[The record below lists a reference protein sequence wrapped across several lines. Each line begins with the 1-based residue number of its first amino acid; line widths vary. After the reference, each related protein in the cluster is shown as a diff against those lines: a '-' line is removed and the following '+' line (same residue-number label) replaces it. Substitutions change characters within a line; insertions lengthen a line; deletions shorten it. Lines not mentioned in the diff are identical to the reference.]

1 MKESFLHFVWKF
13 QYFDKKTLKTF
24 QNEDIQVYHPGVYNL
39 DSGPDFS
46 QARISIDNIQWH
58 GNVEIH
64 TLASDWYLHQHQ
76 DDDAYDNVVLHVV
89 WDNDKPV
96 SRKDGTR
103 IPVLEL
109 KNRISQ
115 DLILSYRKLINNPQH
130 IPCSSNVRYIP
141 ELIKNSMLD
150 HCLTQRLES
159 RGSEIYQLLE
169 NNIQDWEETS
179 YQWLAQSFGFKLNKP
194 AFETLSHALPY
205 KVVKKHNHNLVQLE
219 ALLFG
224 QAGFL
229 QEDCQDQ
236 YFKGLKKE
244 YQFLSHKYQLSESR
258 MDKFQWKFMRTRPSN
273 FPTIR
278 IAQLAS
284 LLHKRQ
290 HIFQIVKQGLDPVS
304 IIGQLKVEQS
314 NYWKEH
320 YQFGKPA
327 KNKISGLGR
336 SSIEGLLINTICPL
350 LVAYGNSR
358 GEYIYVEGALKLLQ
372 NIKAEE
378 NRILKMWKNLGINVS
393 TAADSQALIQLYH
406 QFCQKKRC
414 LECKMGVYLMN
425 NTLK

>member
-76 DDDAYDNVVLHVV
+76 DDVAYDNVVLHVV

-109 KNRISQ
+109 KDRVSQ
-115 DLILSYRKLINNPQH
+115 DLILSYRKLINNPQS
-130 IPCSSNVRYIP
+130 IPCGSNVRYIP

-159 RGSEIYQLLE
+159 RGNEIYQLLE
-169 NNIQDWEETS
+169 SNIQDWEETS
-179 YQWLAQSFGFKLNKP
+179 YQWLAQSFGFKLNKG
-194 AFETLSHALPY
+194 AFEALSRSLPY
-205 KVVKKHNHNLVQLE
+205 RVVKKHHHNLVQLE

-229 QEDCQDQ
+229 QENGQDQ

-244 YQFLSHKYQLSESR
+244 YQFLSHKYQLFDSR

-278 IAQLAS
+278 IAQFAS

-290 HIFQIVKQGLDPVS
+290 HIFQIVKQGLDPAS

-327 KNKISGLGR
+327 KNRISGLGR

-372 NIKAEE
+372 HIRAEE
-378 NRILKMWKNLGINVS
+378 NRILRMWKNLGIKVS

-414 LECKMGVYLMN
+414 LECKIGVYLMN

>member
-115 DLILSYRKLINNPQH
+115 HLILSYRKLINNPQR

-159 RGSEIYQLLE
+159 RADEIYQLLE
-169 NNIQDWEETS
+169 NNTQDWEETS

-194 AFETLSHALPY
+194 AFETLSKALPY
-205 KVVKKHNHNLVQLE
+205 KVIKKPNPE
-219 ALLFG
+219 ILFL
-224 QAGFL
+224 AGL
-229 QEDCQDQ
+229 
-236 YFKGLKKE
+236 
-244 YQFLSHKYQLSESR
+244 
-258 MDKFQWKFMRTRPSN
+258 PN
-273 FPTIR
+273 
-278 IAQLAS
+278 
-284 LLHKRQ
+284 
-290 HIFQIVKQGLDPVS
+290 
-304 IIGQLKVEQS
+304 
-314 NYWKEH
+314 
-320 YQFGKPA
+320 
-327 KNKISGLGR
+327 
-336 SSIEGLLINTICPL
+336 
-350 LVAYGNSR
+350 
-358 GEYIYVEGALKLLQ
+358 
-372 NIKAEE
+372 
-378 NRILKMWKNLGINVS
+378 
-393 TAADSQALIQLYH
+393 
-406 QFCQKKRC
+406 
-414 LECKMGVYLMN
+414 
-425 NTLK
+425 

>member
-13 QYFDKKTLKTF
+13 QYFDKDTLKTF
-24 QNEDIQVYHPGVYNL
+24 QKEDLQVYHPGTYNH

-76 DDDAYDNVVLHVV
+76 EDVAYDSVVLHVV
-89 WDNDKPV
+89 WENDKPV
-96 SRKDGTR
+96 SRKDDTQ

-109 KNRISQ
+109 KNRVSQ
-115 DLILSYRKLINNPQH
+115 DLILSYRKLINNPQS

-159 RGSEIYQLLE
+159 RGNEIYQLLE
-169 NNIQDWEETS
+169 KNTQDWEETS
-179 YQWLAQSFGFKLNKP
+179 YQWLAKSFGFKLNKP
-194 AFETLSHALPY
+194 AFETLSEVLPY
-205 KVVKKHNHNLVQLE
+205 KVIKKHNHNLVQLE

-229 QEDCQDQ
+229 QEDGQDQ

-258 MDKFQWKFMRTRPSN
+258 MDKFHWKFMRTRPSN

-290 HIFQIVKQGLDPVS
+290 HIFQIVKQGLDPAS

-320 YQFGKPA
+320 YQFGKPS
-327 KNKISGLGR
+327 KSRISGLGR

-350 LVAYGNSR
+350 LVVYGKSR

-372 NIKAEE
+372 HIKAEE
-378 NRILKMWKNLGINVS
+378 NKILRMWKDLGIKVS
-393 TAADSQALIQLYH
+393 TAADSQALIQLY
-406 QFCQKKRC
+406 QQYCQKKRC
-414 LECKMGVYLMN
+414 LECKVGVYLIN